1 MATTGVLLFLQ
12 RRVMWWP
19 LPATGFVIG
28 GAWMMQHVWFIVFV
42 AWKVKALV
50 LRYGGASAYRKS
62 LPFFM
67 GLIAGQL
74 CTLGLWA
81 VIDIL
86 THKRGNKL
94 FAF

>member
-1 MATTGVLLFLQ
+1 M
-12 RRVMWWP
+12 
-19 LPATGFVIG
+19 
-28 GAWMMQHVWFIVFV
+28 
-42 AWKVKALV
+42 

-74 CTLGLWA
+74 CTLSVWA
-81 VIDIL
+81 IIDIL